1 MPGKGTQ
8 YQSPLVLQLVK
19 NREVQRAAE
28 AQKNS
33 EEPNHGIRFF
43 TRQPKEGFDYDP
55 VMEWVGVFFR
65 IFWLSLLSGSLFLDM
80 GICLK
85 VCRLLVDRL

>member
-28 AQKNS
+28 AQKNP
-33 EEPNHGIRFF
+33 EVGHHGLQFF
-43 TRQPKEGFDYDP
+43 TTQPTERLFGL
-55 VMEWVGVFFR
+55 VMEWVAVFFQV
-65 IFWLSLLSGSLFLDM
+65 FWLALLSGSFLF
-80 GICLK
+80 IWVFVLK
-85 VCRLLVDRL
+85 LGGY

>member
-28 AQKNS
+28 AQKNP
-33 EEPNHGIRFF
+33 EIGDHGLHFF
-43 TRQPKEGFDYDP
+43 TSQPAERLFGL
-55 VMEWVGVFFR
+55 VMEWVGMFFQV
-65 IFWLSLLSGSLFLDM
+65 FWLALLSGSFLF
-80 GICLK
+80 IWVFVLK
-85 VCRLLVDRL
+85 LGGY